1 VIDKAG
7 NLYGVTLLR
16 LRHVYELSPSFD
28 GSYRER
34 MIHSFNLPD
43 GSLPDATLVFDA
55 AGNLYGTTMFGGGK
69 NLCEPSGCGTVF
81 RLERNSDKTWSE
93 TVLKALKKERRMVC
107 DRYRRFRLT
116 GKSLCSCRV
125 WRRVGMGAQS

>member
-1 VIDKAG
+1 MPAGTVVIDKAG

-81 RLERNSDKTWSE
+81 RLERNSDKT
-93 TVLKALKKERRMVC
+93 
-107 DRYRRFRLT
+107 
-116 GKSLCSCRV
+116 
-125 WRRVGMGAQS
+125 